1 VAVMASPHD
10 DEISNF
16 QRRKDSADSAD
27 DSPCAMGQALCTHS
41 MLPHHCHIVQSSRRV
56 SADLA
61 PIWEG
66 TSPISPL
73 SLPILGHADGETV
86 TVTGANMTESAVTE
100 STVTVTEKTATGS
113 I

>member
-1 VAVMASPHD
+1 
-10 DEISNF
+10 
-16 QRRKDSADSAD
+16 
-27 DSPCAMGQALCTHS
+27 
-41 MLPHHCHIVQSSRRV
+41 V

-86 TVTGANMTESAVTE
+86 TVTGANMTEKRSDREHRDRDRENSNWQYLKCSNLGCAGCVWL
-100 STVTVTEKTATGS
+100 SMARQQALKRLL